1 MNTFLKEKT
10 NIFLTGTSLSIS
22 RQKTNTRGRFYR
34 GQSDSQRSSLCF
46 DDPCHWDLGI
56 SPQESSGGTLMGP
69 PSEAGT
75 EPLDYA
81 PLDLTRARTISKA
94 ELDSLQPVAAV
105 SRLRLDNEEPLDLDI
120 ADVEDG
126 HGKFFCSFFTF
137 SRRHFS
143 IIHFMFCKRKTD

>member
-1 MNTFLKEKT
+1 
-10 NIFLTGTSLSIS
+10 
-22 RQKTNTRGRFYR
+22 
-34 GQSDSQRSSLCF
+34 
-46 DDPCHWDLGI
+46 
-56 SPQESSGGTLMGP
+56 MGP
-69 PSEAGT
+69 PSESGT

-126 HGKFFCSFFTF
+126 HGKLGVFLLLFLEG
-137 SRRHFS
+137 
-143 IIHFMFCKRKTD
+143 KL

>member
-1 MNTFLKEKT
+1 
-10 NIFLTGTSLSIS
+10 
-22 RQKTNTRGRFYR
+22 
-34 GQSDSQRSSLCF
+34 
-46 DDPCHWDLGI
+46 
-56 SPQESSGGTLMGP
+56 MGP

-126 HGKFFCSFFTF
+126 HGKLFFLCFVKEKQTK
-137 SRRHFS
+137 S
-143 IIHFMFCKRKTD
+143 IRNLPNNLYIEPK

>member
-1 MNTFLKEKT
+1 
-10 NIFLTGTSLSIS
+10 
-22 RQKTNTRGRFYR
+22 
-34 GQSDSQRSSLCF
+34 
-46 DDPCHWDLGI
+46 
-56 SPQESSGGTLMGP
+56 MGP

-126 HGKFFCSFFTF
+126 HGKFFFFTF
-137 SRRHFS
+137 SRRNFRIIHFMFR

>member
-1 MNTFLKEKT
+1 MNILRKK
-10 NIFLTGTSLSIS
+10 NIIFLTGTSLSIS

-69 PSEAGT
+69 PSESGT

-126 HGKFFCSFFTF
+126 HGKFFFLLFLLFLEVKLKVLT
-137 SRRHFS
+137 RL
-143 IIHFMFCKRKTD
+143 T

>member
-1 MNTFLKEKT
+1 
-10 NIFLTGTSLSIS
+10 
-22 RQKTNTRGRFYR
+22 
-34 GQSDSQRSSLCF
+34 
-46 DDPCHWDLGI
+46 
-56 SPQESSGGTLMGP
+56 MGP

-126 HGKFFCSFFTF
+126 HGKSLGFFPTF
-137 SRRHFS
+137 SKGQLISECLFEKIVWTKIPTKNLIDS
-143 IIHFMFCKRKTD
+143 AQQV

>member
-1 MNTFLKEKT
+1 
-10 NIFLTGTSLSIS
+10 
-22 RQKTNTRGRFYR
+22 
-34 GQSDSQRSSLCF
+34 
-46 DDPCHWDLGI
+46 
-56 SPQESSGGTLMGP
+56 MGP
-69 PSEAGT
+69 PSESGT

-126 HGKFFCSFFTF
+126 HGKLFFVLFFTF

-143 IIHFMFCKRKTD
+143 IIHFMFCKRKSLEILPSYLKILKTSW

>member
-1 MNTFLKEKT
+1 M
-10 NIFLTGTSLSIS
+10 S
-22 RQKTNTRGRFYR
+22 RQKTNITRGRFYR

-46 DDPCHWDLGI
+46 DDSCHWDLGI

-81 PLDLTRARTISKA
+81 PLEHCTRTQTISKA

-105 SRLRLDNEEPLDLDI
+105 SRLRLDDEEPLDLDI
-120 ADVEDG
+120 ADVIEEN
-126 HGKFFCSFFTF
+126 HGMLLNNPF
-137 SRRHFS
+137 
-143 IIHFMFCKRKTD
+143 

>member
-1 MNTFLKEKT
+1 
-10 NIFLTGTSLSIS
+10 
-22 RQKTNTRGRFYR
+22 
-34 GQSDSQRSSLCF
+34 
-46 DDPCHWDLGI
+46 
-56 SPQESSGGTLMGP
+56 MGP

-126 HGKFFCSFFTF
+126 HGKLGVFATF
-137 SRRHFS
+137 SRRKTHFS
-143 IIHFMFCKRKTD
+143 ILYFMFCERKKD

>member
-1 MNTFLKEKT
+1 MNTFKEEEK
-10 NIFLTGTSLSIS
+10 NINFLTGTSLSIS

-69 PSEAGT
+69 PSESGT

-126 HGKFFCSFFTF
+126 HGKFFFYFLLF
-137 SRRHFS
+137 LED
-143 IIHFMFCKRKTD
+143 ILA

>member
-1 MNTFLKEKT
+1 
-10 NIFLTGTSLSIS
+10 
-22 RQKTNTRGRFYR
+22 
-34 GQSDSQRSSLCF
+34 
-46 DDPCHWDLGI
+46 
-56 SPQESSGGTLMGP
+56 MGP

-81 PLDLTRARTISKA
+81 PLEHCTRTRTISKA

-126 HGKFFCSFFTF
+126 HGTYLFG
-137 SRRHFS
+137 
-143 IIHFMFCKRKTD
+143 RKCIF